1 MKTEFSKACSLH
13 PIAAVAA
20 IAALASI
27 ATPVGAAVI
36 VPGTNVNGSST
47 YTVTGTLYAI
57 DAPGGGSGGDASN
70 VGWAQVSG
78 ANGDSYGNQAAPL
91 RNAWEP
97 DGTSYAATNI
107 RWTGGPVTWTFDL
120 ADGTVINGI
129 FANWA
134 AQGNAGSANT
144 YSWNEGT
151 PDSAVRSHT
160 SATPLDLRLN
170 WAGFTSTGAATT
182 YTSTFDQLNTGPI
195 TVSGGNGFTVT
206 LTPQSGAFPFVDTI
220 VLDVVPEPSSL
231 AMGMVG
237 LTLLLR
243 RRRIN

>member
-1 MKTEFSKACSLH
+1 MKFAPNESCPQKWIH
-13 PIAAVAA
+13 A
-20 IAALASI
+20 IAVSSVMGFVVN
-27 ATPVGAAVI
+27 TSDAAVI
-36 VPGTNVNGSST
+36 VPGANVNGAST
-47 YTVTGTLYAI
+47 YSVTGTLYAI
-57 DAPGGGSGGDASN
+57 DAPGGGTGGDASN

-107 RWTGGPVTWTFDL
+107 RWTGGSVTWTFDL
-120 ADGTVINGI
+120 PDGTVINGV

-134 AQGNAGSANT
+134 SQGNAGSSNT

-160 SATPLDLRLN
+160 SATPLDLRLD
-170 WAGFTSTGAATT
+170 WDGFDSGGSPTT
-182 YTSTFDQLNTGPI
+182 YSSTFDQLNTGPI

-220 VLDVVPEPSSL
+220 VLDVIPEPSAL
-231 AMGMVG
+231 ALGALGMA
-237 LTLLLR
+237 LLLR
-243 RRRIN
+243 RRRNQ